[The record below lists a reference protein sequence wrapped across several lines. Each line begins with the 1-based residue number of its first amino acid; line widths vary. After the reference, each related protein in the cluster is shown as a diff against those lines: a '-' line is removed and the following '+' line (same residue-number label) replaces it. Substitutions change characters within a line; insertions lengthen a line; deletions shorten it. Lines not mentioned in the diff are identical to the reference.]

1 LPKEKQMI
9 EWLYIVQ
16 LVLAT
21 AAGCLAVIL
30 GLAKRKPS
38 NLSLGALA
46 IVEFGLVI
54 QFVVSIVL
62 VVLGQRAQSD
72 TVEFFAYLVVALM
85 VPIGAAFWAL
95 IERSRW
101 ATVVLGVGALTVA
114 VMLVRMQQL
123 WTETF

>member
-1 LPKEKQMI
+1 MGKTMI
-9 EWLYIVQ
+9 EWLYSLQLIV
-16 LVLAT
+16 AT
-21 AAGCLAVIL
+21 TAGVLAVIL

-46 IVEFGLVI
+46 LVELGLIVQLA
-54 QFVVSIVL
+54 VSIVL
-62 VVLGQRAQSD
+62 VILGQRAQSD

-85 VPIGAAFWAL
+85 VPVGAAFWAL

>member
-1 LPKEKQMI
+1 MGKTMI
-9 EWLYIVQ
+9 DWLYSLQ

-21 AAGCLAVIL
+21 AAGSLAVIL

-46 IVEFGLVI
+46 VVELGLVI
-54 QFVVSIVL
+54 QLVVSIVL
-62 VVLGQRAQSD
+62 VLMGQRAQSD

-85 VPIGAAFWAL
+85 VPVGAVFWAL